1 MKNYQKSGKLAQADF
16 IRSLTRI
23 RTVTRMKN
31 QQLIVLHQ
39 LLEAIFLLQVSGTII
54 VNGKSNNA
62 NIKELSCTT
71 LLKGLIR
78 GVAQ

>member
-1 MKNYQKSGKLAQADF
+1 
-16 IRSLTRI
+16 
-23 RTVTRMKN
+23 MKN

-71 LLKGLIR
+71 FLKGLIR
-78 GVAQ
+78 GIAQ

>member
-1 MKNYQKSGKLAQADF
+1 
-16 IRSLTRI
+16 
-23 RTVTRMKN
+23 MKN

-39 LLEAIFLLQVSGTII
+39 LLEAIFLLQVSGTMI